1 MSSSDHAYRLLH
13 VLLSNLIAILML
25 FYRLRNKRAKAAAR
39 ADGAALDTA
48 GSDSHAAPAIAVES
62 GEPLPSQGAFGLSPF
77 EKLKAR
83 VVALCKRSGALPRSS
98 RCPQR
103 AWKRRLSTSGLES
116 LT

>member
-13 VLLSNLIAILML
+13 VLLSNMIAILML

-83 VVALCKRSGALPRSS
+83 VVALCSGALPRSS